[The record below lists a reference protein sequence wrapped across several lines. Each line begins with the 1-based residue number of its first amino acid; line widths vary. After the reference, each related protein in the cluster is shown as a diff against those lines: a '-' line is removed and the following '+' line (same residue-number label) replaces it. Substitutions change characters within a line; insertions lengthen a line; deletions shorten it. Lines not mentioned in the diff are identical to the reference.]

1 VADHLSEEEQIEAF
15 KRWWA
20 ENGLQLILALVL
32 VVGGYFGWQSYQ
44 TQQRESA
51 AQASE
56 IYMGMIDIITSQP
69 QGEPL
74 NSERRVAVKS
84 KADELKLDHSGSGYA
99 QFAALLKAK
108 LAVEIDD
115 LDAAATELQWA
126 MDNDPSPETERLV
139 RLRLARVEA
148 SRGNVEAALTMVQ
161 GVDAADMQSAYE
173 EAKGDFYMQLDN
185 SDAAYS
191 AYQAAIAAN
200 QSPDPMI
207 GNILQLKLSQIQPA
221 AVPVDEAE
229 GDMAETAAEGDS
241 Q

>member
-1 VADHLSEEEQIEAF
+1 
-15 KRWWA
+15 
-20 ENGLQLILALVL
+20 
-32 VVGGYFGWQSYQ
+32 
-44 TQQRESA
+44 
-51 AQASE
+51 
-56 IYMGMIDIITSQP
+56 
-69 QGEPL
+69 
-74 NSERRVAVKS
+74 
-84 KADELKLDHSGSGYA
+84 
-99 QFAALLKAK
+99 
-108 LAVEIDD
+108 
-115 LDAAATELQWA
+115 
-126 MDNDPSPETERLV
+126 
-139 RLRLARVEA
+139 LARVEA